1 MLWKLLKRPDA
12 FLNPKGDC
20 FGSLLFAFLNRM
32 LCTGLQ
38 FLQPVFLQK
47 RIAVMVIMNKKHRC
61 GMDIFSKSFAGYV
74 LEFFVDSA
82 KMRLAIFG
90 INNLKRGILMLLL
103 FFLAWIIFNGRV
115 TLEIV
120 LFGIV
125 ISLAVFA
132 FICKFM
138 DFSIQRERNFYR
150 RLPQYLQYFYV
161 LIKEIISANL
171 TVCRMILT
179 RKETMEPVLV
189 RVHVNLKT
197 ETARVILANSI
208 TLTPGTITVSMTG
221 QELLVHCLDK
231 SLSEGM
237 EDSVFVKL
245 LQKMEREDA

>member
-1 MLWKLLKRPDA
+1 
-12 FLNPKGDC
+12 
-20 FGSLLFAFLNRM
+20 
-32 LCTGLQ
+32 
-38 FLQPVFLQK
+38 
-47 RIAVMVIMNKKHRC
+47 
-61 GMDIFSKSFAGYV
+61 
-74 LEFFVDSA
+74 
-82 KMRLAIFG
+82 
-90 INNLKRGILMLLL
+90 MLLL

-120 LFGIV
+120 LFGIA

-138 DFSIQRERNFYR
+138 DFSIQREWNFYR
-150 RLPQYLQYFYV
+150 RLPRFVQYVYV

-171 TVCRMILT
+171 AVCRMILT
-179 RKETMEPVLV
+179 RKETMEPVIV
-189 RVHVNLKT
+189 RVHTNLKT

-231 SLSEGM
+231 TLAEGM

-245 LQKMEREDA
+245 LEKMEGEAA